1 MQKTLI
7 ILLLISFT
15 SCSAYKAQ
23 IEQAFV
29 VNTSGVVVS
38 VDKNKQTFKVHWECT
53 NPPFKSQPCV
63 RMSIHPVA
71 EFGEV
76 KIGDEFRISKK

>member
-1 MQKTLI
+1 MRKSLL
-7 ILLLISFT
+7 ILLILGLS
-15 SCSAYKAQ
+15 SCSAYKAK

-38 VDKNKQTFKVHWECT
+38 IDKNKQTFKVHWECT
-53 NPPFKSQPCV
+53 NPPFRSQPCV
-63 RMSIHPVA
+63 RMSIHPMS

-76 KIGDEFRISKK
+76 KIGDQFKIARQ

>member
-1 MQKTLI
+1 MRKSLLI
-7 ILLLISFT
+7 ILLIALT

-38 VDKNKQTFKVHWECT
+38 VDKNNQTFKVHWECT
-53 NPPFKSQPCV
+53 NPPFRSQPCV
-63 RMSIHPVA
+63 RMSIHPMA

-76 KIGDEFRISKK
+76 KIGDEFRIVRK